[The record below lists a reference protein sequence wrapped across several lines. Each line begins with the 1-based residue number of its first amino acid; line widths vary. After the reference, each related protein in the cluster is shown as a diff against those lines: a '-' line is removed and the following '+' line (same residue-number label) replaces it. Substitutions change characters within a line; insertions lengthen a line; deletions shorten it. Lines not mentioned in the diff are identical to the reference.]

1 VAQSEVPVS
10 KWADYDDERRARVLC
25 YRRDVG

>member
-1 VAQSEVPVS
+1 VPVS